1 MSYTYVAHFIY
12 MNINYL
18 FIKKTFICLAALLA
32 GYVLYLLILSFVS
45 RPDEMNI
52 DFSPIDGSA
61 QFSSSIEVS
70 QIESRPSSNFEYKVV
85 GFRASSSRASVI
97 VQRNNQTFVV
107 QQGALLENKYKL
119 LSVNSEYAT
128 FEYNGNIFQL
138 RTNLTVDN

>member
-1 MSYTYVAHFIY
+1 
-12 MNINYL
+12 MNINYF
-18 FIKKTFICLAALLA
+18 FIKKTLIGLVSILA

-52 DFSPIDGSA
+52 DFSPIEGSV
-61 QFSSSIEVS
+61 QLSSSIEVS
-70 QIESRPSSNFEYKVV
+70 QLESSPSSNFDYKVV

-97 VQRNNQTFVV
+97 VKRNNQTFVV

-119 LSVNSEYAT
+119 ASVDSEHAT

-138 RTNLTVDN
+138 STNLTVDN

>member
-1 MSYTYVAHFIY
+1 
-12 MNINYL
+12 MNINYF
-18 FIKKTFICLAALLA
+18 FIKKTLIGLVSILA

-52 DFSPIDGSA
+52 DFSPIEGSV
-61 QFSSSIEVS
+61 QLSSRIEVS
-70 QIESRPSSNFEYKVV
+70 QLESSPSSNFDYKVV

-97 VQRNNQTFVV
+97 VERNNQTFVV

-119 LSVNSEYAT
+119 LSVNIEYAT

-138 RTNLTVDN
+138 STNLTVDN

>member
-1 MSYTYVAHFIY
+1 
-12 MNINYL
+12 MNINYF
-18 FIKKTFICLAALLA
+18 FIKKALIGLVSILA

-52 DFSPIDGSA
+52 DFSPIEGSA
-61 QFSSSIEVS
+61 QLSSSIEVS
-70 QIESRPSSNFEYKVV
+70 QLESSPSSNFDYKVV

-97 VQRNNQTFVV
+97 VERNNQTFVV

-119 LSVNSEYAT
+119 LSVNIEYAT

-138 RTNLTVDN
+138 STNLTVDN

>member
-1 MSYTYVAHFIY
+1 
-12 MNINYL
+12 MNINYF
-18 FIKKTFICLAALLA
+18 FIKKTLIGLVSILA

-52 DFSPIDGSA
+52 DFSLIEGSA
-61 QFSSSIEVS
+61 QLSSSIEVS
-70 QIESRPSSNFEYKVV
+70 QLESSPSSNFDYKVV

-97 VQRNNQTFVV
+97 VERNNQTFVV

-119 LSVNSEYAT
+119 LSVNIEYAT

-138 RTNLTVDN
+138 STNLTVDN

>member
-1 MSYTYVAHFIY
+1 
-12 MNINYL
+12 MNINYF
-18 FIKKTFICLAALLA
+18 FIKKTLIGLVSILA

-52 DFSPIDGSA
+52 DFSLIEGSA
-61 QFSSSIEVS
+61 QLSSSIEVS
-70 QIESRPSSNFEYKVV
+70 QLESSPSSNFDYRVV

-97 VQRNNQTFVV
+97 VERNNQTFVV

-119 LSVNSEYAT
+119 LSVNIEYAT

-138 RTNLTVDN
+138 STNLTVDN

>member
-1 MSYTYVAHFIY
+1 
-12 MNINYL
+12 MNINYF
-18 FIKKTFICLAALLA
+18 FIKKTLIGLVSILA

-52 DFSPIDGSA
+52 DFSPIEGSS
-61 QFSSSIEVS
+61 QLSSSIEVS
-70 QIESRPSSNFEYKVV
+70 QLESSPSSNFDYKVV

-97 VQRNNQTFVV
+97 VKRNNQTFVV

-119 LSVNSEYAT
+119 ASVDSEYAT

-138 RTNLTVDN
+138 STNLTVDN

>member
-1 MSYTYVAHFIY
+1 

-18 FIKKTFICLAALLA
+18 FIKKAFICLAALLA

-52 DFSPIDGSA
+52 DFSPIDESA

-97 VQRNNQTFVV
+97 VERNNQTFVV

-128 FEYNGNIFQL
+128 FVNNGNIFQL
-138 RTNLTVDN
+138 STNLTVDN

>member
-1 MSYTYVAHFIY
+1 
-12 MNINYL
+12 MNINYF
-18 FIKKTFICLAALLA
+18 FIKKTLIGLVSILA

-52 DFSPIDGSA
+52 DFSPIEGSV
-61 QFSSSIEVS
+61 QLSSSIELS
-70 QIESRPSSNFEYKVV
+70 QLESSPSSNFDYKVV

-97 VQRNNQTFVV
+97 VERNNQTFVV

-119 LSVNSEYAT
+119 LSVNIEYAT

-138 RTNLTVDN
+138 STNLTVDN